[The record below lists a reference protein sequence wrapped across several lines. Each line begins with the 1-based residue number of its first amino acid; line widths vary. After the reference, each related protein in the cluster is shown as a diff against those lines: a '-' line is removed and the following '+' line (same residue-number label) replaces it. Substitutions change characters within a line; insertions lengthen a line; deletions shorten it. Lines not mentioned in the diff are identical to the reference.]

1 MKSHKE
7 LVQAFT
13 DVLNHA
19 FTGYCEELLHSKST
33 YHTGDTPCPEE
44 KALHD
49 AARVVQEF
57 FRDYCR
63 QIKRASKASKEPVQQ
78 SVQEHIK
85 SNTEIILEK
94 MGIGRVK

>member
-1 MKSHKE
+1 MNHDK

-19 FTGYCEELLHSKST
+19 FTGHCEELSHSKKT

-57 FRDYCR
+57 FRDYCK
-63 QIKRASKASKEPVQQ
+63 QYKKTKKASKEPEQQ
-78 SVQEHIK
+78 AAQEHIK
-85 SNTEIILEK
+85 SNSEIILEK
-94 MGIGRVK
+94 MGVGRVK

>member
-1 MKSHKE
+1 MNHDK
-7 LVQAFT
+7 LIQAFKE
-13 DVLNHA
+13 VLNHT
-19 FTGYCEELLHSKST
+19 FTGHCEELSHSKKT

-57 FRDYCR
+57 FREYCK
-63 QIKRASKASKEPVQQ
+63 QHKRAAKASEKQV
-78 SVQEHIK
+78 VQEHIK
-85 SNTEIILEK
+85 SNSEIVLEK